1 MNKNVIHNT
10 AYNYLSGYHI
20 STEHFE
26 EMEKLV
32 VESSNTKFYLYKRLC
47 ELAPKSWVTNE
58 KCAFIVEIDAEENRK
73 LVDDMQRIF
82 IIKVLNRTT
91 ADKKRGRHTEVGNL
105 FLKIKIFKQQQQFF
119 L

>member
-1 MNKNVIHNT
+1 MNKTVIHNT
-10 AYNYLSGYHI
+10 VYNYLCGYHI
-20 STEHFE
+20 SMEHLQ

-47 ELAPKSWVTNE
+47 KLAPKNQLTNE
-58 KCAFIVEIDAEENRK
+58 KCALIVEIDSKENRK

-82 IIKVLNRTT
+82 IIKVLKRTI

-105 FLKIKIFKQQQQFF
+105 FLKIKGFF
-119 L
+119 W

>member
-20 STEHFE
+20 SMGHLE

-47 ELAPKSWVTNE
+47 ELAPNSRVTNQ
-58 KCAFIVEIDAEENRK
+58 KCAFIVEID
-73 LVDDMQRIF
+73 
-82 IIKVLNRTT
+82 
-91 ADKKRGRHTEVGNL
+91 
-105 FLKIKIFKQQQQFF
+105 
-119 L
+119 